1 MTAEITEDNF
11 DATIDSNTNVL
22 VDCWAPWCGPCRR
35 LGPVI
40 EEIDKEY
47 GGQVKVVKLNVD
59 DAPGISARFDI
70 QAIPTLL
77 MFRNKVLLK
86 TLVGLRPKEDI
97 LAEMADAKLIVP
109 GGASAGAAEKKS
121 ESAVATVT
129 DATFDSFVRGQGYA
143 LVDCWAPWCGPCR
156 RMGPIVDGL
165 AEISK
170 GEIRVG
176 KLDTDENQATA
187 MRFNIASI
195 PRLLIYKDGKLVDT
209 IVGLDP
215 GLSPESLKQ
224 HVLGL

>member
-1 MTAEITEDNF
+1 MTTEITEDTF
-11 DATIDSNTNVL
+11 DAIIEGNTNVL

-35 LGPVI
+35 LGPIV
-40 EEIDKEY
+40 EEIDSEY
-47 GGQVKVVKLNVD
+47 GSQVKVVKLNVD

-77 MFRNKVLLK
+77 MFRNKILLK
-86 TLVGLRPKEDI
+86 TLVGLRPKEEI
-97 LAEMADAKLIVP
+97 LSEMADAKLIEP
-109 GGASAGAAEKKS
+109 AASGASARKE
-121 ESAVATVT
+121 ESAVAEVT
-129 DATFDSFVRGQGYA
+129 DASFDSFVGGQGYA

-156 RMGPIVDGL
+156 RMGPIVDEL

-176 KLDTDENQATA
+176 KLNTDDNQATA

-215 GLSPESLKQ
+215 GLTAVGLKR
-224 HVLGL
+224 HVLEQ